1 MNNQNLKDKI
11 KLILD
16 DSCDSSINLAQY
28 LKVKIDYHIG
38 YNSLSYNHRS
48 IDELYLDSLR
58 KFYGEIR
65 RRDIYNTTQ
74 TNQDFFKILRTVHTI
89 VKDNP
94 LYLEK
99 LPHVQKSINDMKS
112 LEFMYWGTREVI
124 INISNIALYSSYI
137 YPEKKSGLLYR
148 DETLLYEVLMM
159 LKSNKDILRD
169 AQIKV
174 CLNNENYK
182 VYHLK
187 LYWTDEDLDN
197 YSVGLRQKYISLLIN
212 KVFDKMSDSDI
223 FDYYTYR
230 DSPEFIE
237 TIAKDLLIQWE
248 CMSMLESIP
257 INQVEKKVI
266 KF

>member
-1 MNNQNLKDKI
+1 MNNENLKDKI
-11 KLILD
+11 KSILD
-16 DSCDSSINLAQY
+16 DCCDCSMNLAQY
-28 LKVKIDYHIG
+28 LKIKIDYHIG

-58 KFYGEIR
+58 KFYREIR
-65 RRDIYNTTQ
+65 RSDIYNTTQ
-74 TNQDFFKILRTVHTI
+74 TNQDFFKILRTIHTI
-89 VKDNP
+89 VKDEP
-94 LYLEK
+94 HYLEN
-99 LPHVQKSINDMKS
+99 LNHVRKSINDMKS

-124 INISNIALYSSYI
+124 INITNIALYNSYI

-148 DETLLYEVLMM
+148 DETLLYEVLMR
-159 LKSNKDILRD
+159 LKLNKDILRD
-169 AQIKV
+169 AHIKV
-174 CLNNENYK
+174 GINNEDYK

-187 LYWTDEDLDN
+187 LFWTDEDLDN
-197 YSVGLRQKYISLLIN
+197 YSISLRQKYISLLVS

-223 FDYYTYR
+223 FNYYTYR
-230 DSPEFIE
+230 DSAEFIE
-237 TIAKDLLIQWE
+237 MIAKELLIQWE